1 MKDSSPL
8 LSHWHGE
15 VKQLFTLLHGHQQKV
30 LSLFV
35 LGAMRAESIVL
46 SRVAEEL
53 ITESEAKVASI
64 ERRLQRFVS
73 NERVQ
78 VEPVWQQFLEQVL
91 PFWRGKE
98 VTLILDITPFEEHA
112 QVVYVGLLQQARVL
126 PLAWKVMPGQQEWEQ
141 GQWEIVAHLF
151 ECVAGLLAEADCTLI
166 ADRGLSCLKLI
177 ELCQAHGWHYV
188 LRIKQEEYVRRKRY
202 GHFQDWQTCSQ
213 VVSQP
218 GHSWF
223 GPVRLWKEHEFE
235 THLSAVWEEGYEEAW
250 FLISDRPAGRKRVKA
265 YGWRMRVEST
275 FQDMKRRGWQWES
288 SHVRQL
294 DHLERMLLVLFLAFW
309 WLMHLAA
316 SCIHSGRRDRYD
328 RHDRRDKGHLRLGRL
343 YLREIERG
351 GFDGA
356 LRQCLPLRRHHHQWR
371 FSLRF

>member
-8 LSHWHGE
+8 LSQWHGE
-15 VKQLFTLLHGHQQKV
+15 VKQLFTNLHGHQQKV

-53 ITESEAKVASI
+53 ITETQAKVPSI

-73 NERVQ
+73 NKRVE
-78 VEPVWQQFLEQVL
+78 VEAVWQQFLPQVL
-91 PFWRGKE
+91 SFWRGKE
-98 VTLILDITPFEEHA
+98 VTLVLDITPFEEHA

-151 ECVAGLLAEADCTLI
+151 EQVAALLAEADCTLI
-166 ADRGLSCLKLI
+166 ADRGLSCLTLI
-177 ELCQAHGWHYV
+177 QLCQAHGWHYV
-188 LRIKQEEYVRRKRY
+188 LRIKQDESMQRQRY
-202 GHFQDWQTCSQ
+202 GHFQDWQTGSQ
-213 VVSQP
+213 VISQA
-218 GHSWF
+218 GQSWY
-223 GPVRLWKEHEFE
+223 GTVRLWKEHEFE
-235 THLSAVWEEGYEEAW
+235 TQLSAVWAEGYDEAW
-250 FLISDRPAGRKRVKA
+250 FLISDRSAGRKRVKT
-265 YGWRMRVEST
+265 YRWRMRVEST

-288 SHVRQL
+288 SHVRQR
-294 DHLERMLLVLFLAFW
+294 DHLERLLLVLFLAFW

-316 SCIHSGRRDRYD
+316 SCVHSGQRERYD

-343 YLREIERG
+343 YLRDIERASY
-351 GFDGA
+351 DGA
-356 LRQCLPLRRHHHQWR
+356 LRQCLLLRRHHGQWR
-371 FSLRF
+371 FSMRF